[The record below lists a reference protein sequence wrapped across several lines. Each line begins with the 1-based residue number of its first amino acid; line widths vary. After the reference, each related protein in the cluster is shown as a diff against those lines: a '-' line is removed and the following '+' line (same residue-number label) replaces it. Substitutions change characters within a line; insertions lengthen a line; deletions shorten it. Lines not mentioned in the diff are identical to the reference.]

1 MSVCTLSL
9 IAVAVIFGIT
19 ALTMRLLLPYLRRAH
34 MGQIILEIGPDWH
47 KHKEGT
53 PTMGG
58 LSIMVGV
65 LLGGG
70 IMAAAAKDTLAPR
83 AWYSLLLV
91 ALYALGNGL
100 VGIIDD
106 LAKFTHKQNRGLSP
120 LQKLLLQGGVSV
132 AFLFLYRLWVDGGT
146 AVAVPFT
153 DIRIELGFFYYVL
166 LFFIQL
172 WFVNCA
178 NLTDGIDGLATS
190 VAAACG
196 IFFLLVGT
204 KTDSRTIALI
214 GACLTGAGLGFLLF
228 NRHPAKVFMGD
239 TGSLFFGGLVCSGF
253 FLTETPYLIF
263 AVGIVYLI
271 EGVSV
276 VLQVGYFKLTHGKR
290 LFRMA
295 PFHHHMEK
303 CGWREKQITSLTAC
317 ITVLMAIVCA
327 WGASV

>member
-1 MSVCTLSL
+1 MSVSTLSIL
-9 IAVAVIFGIT
+9 AVAVVFGIT
-19 ALTMRLLLPYLRRAH
+19 ALAMRLLLPCLKRAH

-58 LSIMVGV
+58 LSIILGC
-65 LLGGG
+65 LLGGAL
-70 IMAAAAKDTLAPR
+70 IALAAKDAFPPR
-83 AWYSLLLV
+83 ALYSLLLV
-91 ALYALGNGL
+91 AIFALGNGL
-100 VGIIDD
+100 VGAIDD
-106 LAKFTHKQNRGLSP
+106 LTKFTHRQNRGLSP
-120 LQKLLLQGGVSV
+120 LQKLLLQGGISV
-132 AFLFLYRLWVDGGT
+132 LFLCLYRLWISDST
-146 AVAVPFT
+146 AVALPFCN
-153 DIRIELGFFYYVL
+153 IRIELGFFYYVL

-196 IFFLLVGT
+196 IFFLLIAT
-204 KTDSRTIALI
+204 RTDNRVFSLI
-214 GACLTGAGLGFLLF
+214 GACLTGAGTGFLLF

-239 TGSLFFGGLVCSGF
+239 TGSLFFGGLICSGF
-253 FLTETPYLIF
+253 FLTETPLLIF
-263 AVGIVYLI
+263 IVGIVYLV

-276 VLQVGYFKLTHGKR
+276 VLQVGFFKLTHGKR

-303 CGWREKQITSLTAC
+303 CGWREKQITALATAL
-317 ITVLMAIVCA
+317 TVLMAIVCT
-327 WGASV
+327 WGA